1 MRFET
6 DLPERGNLRPE
17 GLGVEVLWRYDC
29 RGSAYAAEQVEQE
42 IIIGGSTWIRT
53 QTDFTEE
60 TRNSLGEVR
69 LVRHEEFA
77 RRIELPSMVNAIV
90 PLMEDSSVFVG
101 CKRGLRAFNLFTPK
115 LEGITWQDD
124 RLGGG
129 IYNAMPHPVTGDIA
143 VVTRNGWLQAIN
155 RHELSITDAI
165 QLNQGVK
172 LWGLAVRE
180 DGIMAAGDYEGNL
193 YLVDAQFGLI
203 RCFHLPELVVDEV
216 PELRRRWSPS
226 IWGITVLPDGQIVAS
241 TRWGQITWFDGN
253 SFKPV
258 QTIVLDEEISQIA
271 NLDSNKELLVGTR
284 SGKLLYLNGFEIYQ
298 LLEIPPAR
306 QNDNSIWSIS
316 VAETYVLVVFSDGQI
331 VKLSKPGCFW

>member
-1 MRFET
+1 MTLET
-6 DLPERGNLRPE
+6 HLPERGLRPE

-29 RGSAYAAEQVEQE
+29 HGSAYTAEQVGEA
-42 IIIGGSTWIRT
+42 IIIGGSTWRRI
-53 QTDFTEE
+53 QADFTEE

-69 LVRHEEFA
+69 RVINEELT
-77 RRIELPSMVNAIV
+77 RIELPSMVNAIV
-90 PLMEDSSVFVG
+90 PLGDEGKVFVG
-101 CKRGLRAFNLFTPK
+101 CKKSLRAFNLLTPE
-115 LEGITWQDD
+115 LEDITWQDD

-129 IYNAMPHPVTGDIA
+129 IYNAMLHPVTGDIVA
-143 VVTRNGWLQAIN
+143 VTRNGWLQAIDK
-155 RHELSITDAI
+155 HELLITDSI
-165 QLNQGVK
+165 QLNPGVR

-180 DGIMAAGDYEGNL
+180 DGIIAAGDYEGNL

-203 RCFHLPELVVDEV
+203 KTFHLPELVVNEV
-216 PELRRRWSPS
+216 SELRRQWGPS

-253 SFKPV
+253 SLKPTRV
-258 QTIVLDEEISQIA
+258 VVLEEEISQIA
-271 NLDSNKELLVGTR
+271 NLDSNRELLVGTR

-316 VAETYVLVVFSDGQI
+316 VAETYVLVVFSDGQV
-331 VKLSKPGCFW
+331 VKLSKPRCYR